1 MGIYSAYGKSG
12 RLYNLGIAGDTP
24 TPQELEKIPGILDEL
39 DAQYY
44 PQQVAPLIEQD
55 DGTAFGRG
63 ISRGVDI
70 LQEGYGSAV
79 EGIGS
84 IIGNRTIEDYGREVV
99 EAQKRDLEDVQ
110 RAVGTFDEVKDL
122 GTFATYF
129 GETLGETSPQIASTL
144 AGLIAG
150 QALIPIPG
158 VGAAIGGLAAN
169 IPFFYGMNREAQKDA
184 IQEGYRTEMNEG
196 AAALTAI
203 PQAALDLV
211 VDRLLVGL
219 SPTPKLLQGGGIF
232 TRVSKGVGAGAAI
245 EAPTEVGQQLLERY
259 QAGKPIDNEEAIN
272 EYREAAIAGGLVGGS
287 IRGTTSAFSTA
298 DPEQDKKSR
307 ELDEDLEELAIESA
321 DKAQNARRSLE
332 APELLPNPAQ
342 TEEQQ
347 ILNEQKVDE
356 AQTPEEINSAVEEVS
371 SQEKKDE
378 IDSLGLDAD
387 EKVALAMQNEKEAKV
402 EYSSI
407 ELSKLPEEEQFD
419 IIGSR
424 DVRGDALLDAPV
436 TIDELEYVV
445 GPKAAERERKK
456 QKPLSTDSENT
467 TPKQSRKF
475 RQDQYDAVVEAVRKS
490 GKADIPIIASAAR
503 IESDDSVGNGLAR
516 EIRAELISNG
526 VVNEVGKNKYE
537 VAPERTIEDDPTVV
551 LEELDSSYEQQ
562 IDLARD
568 EYRALE
574 QVRQELIEQNTPEA
588 TAQLG
593 DLQRDMDSLEA
604 AISSAEQN
612 RQNVSERVQDVEETP
627 IPKESAIPA
636 KAANNANRAANAE
649 VTENYGAVRQR
660 VANRL
665 RKYLRDLGL
674 KDVNLVTANV
684 LESGKLDDGTLVEGY
699 EESGENGNRIIA
711 LAMEI
716 YDPSLSDV
724 ELEARL
730 RSVMNHE
737 IIHSLKALGL
747 FTDAEYNSLVKAATN
762 RNYVAIKGG
771 KAVERS
777 YTYLDRAK
785 RLYANAN
792 LELQQE
798 EAVAELFRDWADG
811 KIKLA
816 GRPLTLFQRIKK
828 FIKSIFRAHSD
839 EGIDGADQIFSN
851 IVTSTK
857 EDQIG
862 SRARQQGLERQQRL
876 YSQRRTKSGQ
886 YVGAPQ
892 GIDSPQSLSA
902 LRRKLMKL
910 AEDGKEGRF
919 WYERSGEAILKAVG
933 GDKKAAEKI
942 VQAIAITSPS
952 TPVKDNFAYAI
963 QAYEAWRSGRE
974 IKTGRF
980 PKAMSQRLQELFN
993 GKDWEGRKTNNFYV
1007 NLMREIDP
1015 ERSQGVTIDIWMM
1028 RALGY
1033 DSENPTDAQYSFAEE
1048 EILRVANKYGW
1059 EPQQAQAA
1067 IWVAA
1072 KAAKDNKPVSEMAYD
1087 YSTALGE
1094 NMGQI
1099 SWESKPGENTNHM
1112 PEIFSAPMEQQ
1123 AEYHV
1128 AISKAFLDSFRSDV
1142 NEDID
1147 IAIRELGLIS
1157 PGDFEAPGF
1166 YKGDVSP
1173 GTQTEVA
1180 MARQYKGP
1188 AYGQVDAATEDLITA
1203 YAVVRGILMKQES
1216 VGWHRPWFGENVT
1229 IKDSNGVEI
1238 QIGRP
1243 FTVDET
1249 ARFYEILSD
1258 ITGHGDYNPIGAKQ
1272 GARII
1277 NFIGTDNRL
1286 FQKQVEQAL
1295 AAMEFEGV
1303 SAATNVRFAAQTG
1316 LIENDWSVDKNGE
1329 GYIKTGLA
1337 GRPALQRVVRD
1348 IISVIQPRIDD
1359 IDADFSE
1366 RYGWTRNTEL
1376 NSEYREVQEAPPEPA
1391 KVEESSR
1398 ELPDIDEGL
1407 SRDNI
1412 EDLEEARNEI
1422 SKAEESDRKYS
1433 ANPANPF
1440 ALRRAPIK
1448 RETFE
1453 YGQILDGN
1461 KLVPVVLPAGQ
1472 HYDGDEG
1479 QSFGLHHIQVR
1490 EHDRELSEVSKYEGV
1505 EPAIYDLLA
1514 RWRGQKHSDGAD
1526 VVGFPQPGGVYRLE
1540 WVNNTGRSKSP
1551 LNLVLQRRRGKGG
1564 VPIYIVKTFF
1574 PVTTEVKKPA
1584 QRPRAVRMRS
1594 SLPINERSYSA
1605 IMPQRQT
1612 NIAYSRSGKLIQKV
1626 IGRPLRLFV
1635 GEREAQKISEK
1646 FITNF
1651 QDNMYPVAKLI
1662 DDLKAAGANIADALY
1677 TYLQEELYHGR
1688 VGARVEGNQKK
1699 FYTPLAELVRDI
1711 NIPAAVME
1719 RMSSFS
1725 GFVKGSYE
1733 NNNSAKLTLA
1743 EAFLYAR
1750 HAKERN
1756 AYIRGINQGEDSGSG
1771 MTDAEADKIL
1781 AFISGLD
1788 SETQSQLA
1796 AIADA
1801 ADATIQNT
1809 NDIRVASGLTPD
1821 FNDGSPVT
1829 LEDGTE
1835 VAPPSFSSYVPL
1847 RGILDPESEATEEAR
1862 TSYGRGGERFGARGR
1877 EDRRALGRGEY
1888 AESILANIM
1897 TQNQNAIIRSEKNNV
1912 GKSFLELV
1920 RQNPELMAPIA
1931 RVLESRP
1938 TTRGLVNGTVRTVPA
1953 MMPQDDILV
1962 VKDGGQEVYIEILD
1976 PRIAKAMKGA
1986 SGMSTESMNVV
1997 TRAMGKLNRY
2007 LSNINTS
2014 FNPEFLITNLVR
2026 DLQTAGVNLGQFEQD
2041 KLSREVLGGVTGALK
2056 GIKRSIINKDNS
2068 SEWSQIF
2075 EDFVSNG
2082 GKTSAN
2088 PMTTLQDQL
2097 NSINDTLGDIS
2108 DAGIRKQWGRVKRSF
2123 VGDIFRALENYNTVV
2138 ENGVRVAT
2146 YKALL
2151 DRGYTKERAA
2161 QAAKNVTVNFTK
2173 GGEYKTFMNSWS
2185 LFYNASLQGSM
2196 ALLTAA
2202 TRSKRVQKLWAGV
2215 VVAGLVQDQL
2225 NAALSEE
2232 DEDGEL
2238 QYDKIPDYVLE
2249 HNFILPDPFGITE
2262 RSYIKIPLPYGLNMA
2277 HNIGRTL
2284 SRSGRGE
2291 YQPGEATS
2299 TIVATI
2305 LETVNPMGGLDPDAT
2320 GYGFFNF
2327 VAPTIADPFID
2338 IAENE
2343 DFANK
2348 PIYKEPSQ
2356 FGVPSPDSQLYWSTT
2371 SPSSKWIA
2379 DNLNSLTGGTPSMS
2393 GYIDISPDLLDFWF
2407 EFATGGVGRFVQRTA
2422 EFGASTAPKI
2432 ITGDFEDEMVRAIP
2446 LARKVVG
2453 SVSDREDTENF
2464 IDNRN
2469 VILTA
2474 RRELLEATRAGD
2486 VARIEAVR
2494 NSYADELAIAPRIN
2508 AFNNRRNQLLRRR
2521 NQIKKTPNIPE
2532 AQREKLLERVNEQIQ
2547 EVVLRANQ
2555 LTRQR

>member
-12 RLYNLGIAGDTP
+12 RLYNLGIAGDAP

-39 DAQYY
+39 DAQYF
-44 PQQVAPLIEQD
+44 PQQSAPLVEED
-55 DGTAFGRG
+55 DGTALGRG
-63 ISRGVDI
+63 LSRGVDI

-110 RAVGTFDEVKDL
+110 RAVATFEEVKDL

-129 GETLGETSPQIASTL
+129 GETLGETSPQLASTI
-144 AGLIAG
+144 AGSIAG
-150 QALIPIPG
+150 QAMIPIPG

-259 QAGKPIDNEEAIN
+259 QAGKPIDDEEAIN
-272 EYREAAIAGGLVGGS
+272 EYREAAIAGGLVGGTV
-287 IRGTTSAFSTA
+287 RGTTSAFGAA
-298 DPEQDKKSR
+298 DPEQKQKDA
-307 ELDEDLEELAIESA
+307 ELNEDLEELAVEASS
-321 DKAQNARRSLE
+321 KAQFARESIT
-332 APELLPNPAQ
+332 APELLPAPAQ
-342 TEEQQ
+342 VEEQEIVNQQRQEDATTTEELLEAKQ
-347 ILNEQKVDE
+347 EE
-356 AQTPEEINSAVEEVS
+356 AQEQQ
-371 SQEKKDE
+371 QEQ
-378 IDSLGLDAD
+378 IDQLGLAAD
-387 EKVALAMQNEKEAKV
+387 EKAALAMQNEKEAATEYEPV
-402 EYSSI
+402 E
-407 ELSKLPEEEQFD
+407 LDTLPEEEQFN
-419 IIGSR
+419 IIGAR
-424 DVRGDALLDAPV
+424 DVRGDALISAPV
-436 TIDELEYVV
+436 TIEEIENLV
-445 GPKAAERERKK
+445 GPEAAQRERNK
-456 QKPLSTDSENT
+456 QKPLSQGVDNS
-467 TPKQSRKF
+467 TPKQSRPF
-475 RQDQYDAVVEAVRKS
+475 RQDQYEAAVEAVRKD
-490 GKADIPIIASAAR
+490 GKVSIPRIARAAR
-503 IESDDSVGNGLAR
+503 IESDDVVNNGMAR
-516 EIRAELISNG
+516 ELRSELIRKG
-526 VVNEVGKNKYE
+526 VINEVGENKYE
-537 VAPERTIEDDPTVV
+537 VAPERTVEEDPTVA
-551 LEELDSSYEQQ
+551 LEELDSAYQQ
-562 IDLARD
+562 ELDLARD

-574 QVRQELIEQNTPEA
+574 QRRQDLIEQNTPEA
-588 TAQLG
+588 TAEIA
-593 DLQRDMDSLEA
+593 DVQRDMDSLEA
-604 AISSAEQN
+604 AISSAEQS
-612 RQNVSERVQDVEETP
+612 RQTVSQSVQDAKETQV
-627 IPKESAIPA
+627 PKESALPA
-636 KAANNANRAANAE
+636 KASNNASRAVNSE
-649 VTENYGAVRQR
+649 VTDNYGQVRQK

-665 RKYLRDLGL
+665 RKYLRSLGL
-674 KDVNLVTANV
+674 TDVNLVTANV
-684 LESGKLDDGTLVEGY
+684 LEAGRLEDGTLVEGF
-699 EESGENGNRIIA
+699 EEAGENGNRIIA

-716 YDPSLSDV
+716 YDPSLSDT

-747 FTDAEYNSLVKAATN
+747 FTDAEFASLVKAAEN
-762 RNYVAIKGG
+762 RKYVAIKGG

-785 RLYANAN
+785 RLYPGAD

-816 GRPLTLFQRIKK
+816 GRPNTLFQRIKK
-828 FIKSIFRAHSD
+828 FIKSIFNAHNE

-876 YSQRRTKSGQ
+876 YSLRRTKTGQ

-892 GIDSPQSLSA
+892 GIDSPQKLRS
-902 LRRKLMKL
+902 LRRKLEAL
-910 AEDGKEGRF
+910 AAAGEEGRF
-919 WYERSGEAILKAVG
+919 WYERSGQAILEAAG
-933 GDKKAAEKI
+933 GNKREAEKI

-963 QAYEAWRSGRE
+963 QAYAAWRAGKE

-980 PKAMSQRLQELFN
+980 PQAMSKRLEELFN
-993 GKDWEGRKTNNFYV
+993 GKDWEGRKTNNFYI

-1048 EILRVANKYGW
+1048 ETLRIANKYGW

-1072 KAAKDNKPVSEMAYD
+1072 KAAMDGKPVSQMSYD
-1087 YSTALGE
+1087 YSTALEE
-1094 NMGQI
+1094 NLGQI
-1099 SWESKPGENTNHM
+1099 SWESIPGATANHM
-1112 PEIFSAPMEQQ
+1112 PEMFDAPMEQQ

-1128 AISKAFLDSFRSDV
+1128 DISKAFLDDEGF
-1142 NEDID
+1142 D
-1147 IAIRELGLIS
+1147 IAARELGLLT
-1157 PGDFEAPGF
+1157 PGDFEAPGYF
-1166 YKGDVSP
+1166 EGKVSP
-1173 GTQTEVA
+1173 GTQTEAV

-1188 AYGQVDAATEDLITA
+1188 TYGQVDAATEDLITA
-1203 YAVVRGILMKQES
+1203 YAAVRGILMKQDG
-1216 VGWHRPWFGENVT
+1216 VGWHRPWFGDNVRR
-1229 IKDSNGVEI
+1229 KDSNGVEI
-1238 QIGRP
+1238 RLGRP
-1243 FTVDET
+1243 LTQDET
-1249 ARFYEILSD
+1249 ARLAQIMSD
-1258 ITGHGDYNPIGAKQ
+1258 ITGHSEYNPIGSRD

-1277 NFIGTDNRL
+1277 NFDYVGTENAD
-1286 FQKQVEQAL
+1286 FQSQVEQAL
-1295 AAMEFEGV
+1295 EAMEFDGDPEV
-1303 SAATNVRFAAQTG
+1303 DAVRFAAQTG
-1316 LIENDWSVDKNGE
+1316 YAGNDWSVNKNGE
-1329 GYIKTGLA
+1329 GYIQAGLD
-1337 GRPALQRVVRD
+1337 GRPSLQRRVQD
-1348 IISVIQPRIDD
+1348 IVETIQSRIDD
-1359 IDADFSE
+1359 IDADYSE
-1366 RYGWTRNTEL
+1366 KYGWTRNNEVNANFRATE
-1376 NSEYREVQEAPPEPA
+1376 EAPVEPQPA
-1391 KVEESSR
+1391 EESDR
-1398 ELPDIDEGL
+1398 ELSDIDEGL
-1407 SRDNI
+1407 TRDQIDDLQDARSDI
-1412 EDLEEARNEI
+1412 ET
-1422 SKAEESDRKYS
+1422 AEQAQRKYS
-1433 ANPANPF
+1433 VNPTKPF
-1440 ALRRAPIK
+1440 ALNRAPIK
-1448 RETFE
+1448 RDTYE
-1453 YGQILDGN
+1453 YGQIREGN
-1461 KLVPVVLPAGQ
+1461 RLVPVVLPAGRHFDDQ
-1472 HYDGDEG
+1472 EG
-1479 QSFGLHHIQVR
+1479 SSFGLHHIQER
-1490 EHDRELSEVSKYEGV
+1490 NHDTELQEVSKYPRV
-1505 EPAIYDLLA
+1505 EEAIYDLLA
-1514 RWRGQKHSDGAD
+1514 RWRSQQHTDGSD
-1526 VVGFPQPGGVYRLE
+1526 VVGFPQGRNFYRLE
-1540 WVNNTGRSKSP
+1540 WVNNTGRSKVP
-1551 LNLVLQRRRGKGG
+1551 LNLVLQRGQTKDGNA
-1564 VPIYIVKTFF
+1564 IYFVKTFF
-1574 PVTTEVKKPA
+1574 PDMNAA
-1584 QRPRAVRMRS
+1584 QPQQRQAGMRRRS
-1594 SLPINERSYSA
+1594 ALPMTSVRSYSV
-1605 IMPQRQT
+1605 IMPERQS
-1612 NIAYSRSGKLIQKV
+1612 NIAYSRAGKLIQRV
-1626 IGRPLRLFV
+1626 IGKPLKLFV
-1635 GEREAQKISEK
+1635 GEDKAQKLSEQ

-1662 DDLKAAGANIADALY
+1662 DDLKAAGANITDALD

-1688 VGARVEGNQKK
+1688 VGARVEENQKK

-1711 NIPAAVME
+1711 NIPAAVIE

-1756 AYIRGINQGEDSGSG
+1756 AYIRGINPGEDSGSG

-1835 VAPPSFSSYVPL
+1835 AAPPSFSSYVPL

-1862 TSYGRGGERFGARGR
+1862 TSYSRGGDRFGVRGR

-1912 GKSFLELV
+1912 GKSFLELI
-1920 RQNPELMAPIA
+1920 RQNPELMAPVA

-1986 SGMSTESMNVV
+1986 SGMSTESMGVV

-2026 DLQTAGVNLGQFEQD
+2026 DLQTAGVNLGQFDQD

-2056 GIKRSIINKDNS
+2056 GIKRSIINGDNS

-2075 EDFVSNG
+2075 EDFVANG

-2108 DAGIRKQWGRVKRSF
+2108 DAGVRKQWGRVKRSF

-2138 ENGVRVAT
+2138 ENGIRVAT

-2215 VVAGLVQDQL
+2215 VVAGLLQDQL

-2305 LETVNPMGGLDPDAT
+2305 LEAVNPMGGLDPDAT
-2320 GYGFFNF
+2320 GYGFLNF

-2348 PIYKEPSQ
+2348 PVYKEASQ
-2356 FGVPSPDSQLYWSTT
+2356 FGVPAPDSQLYWSTT
-2371 SPSSKWIA
+2371 SPSAKWIT

-2393 GYIDISPDLLDFWF
+2393 GYIDISPDILDFWF

-2464 IDNRN
+2464 INNRN

-2494 NSYADELAIAPRIN
+2494 NSYADELAIAPRMN
-2508 AFNNRRNQLLRRR
+2508 ALNNRRNQLLRRR
-2521 NQIKKTPNIPE
+2521 NQIKKAPNIPE